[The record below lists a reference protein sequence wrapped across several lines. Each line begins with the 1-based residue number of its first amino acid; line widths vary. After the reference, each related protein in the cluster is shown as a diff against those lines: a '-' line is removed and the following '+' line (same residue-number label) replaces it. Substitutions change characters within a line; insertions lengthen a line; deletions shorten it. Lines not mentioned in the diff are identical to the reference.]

1 MVPVAPGGDDAGS
14 DAGVEE
20 WKRYINMEAACL
32 INDLKP
38 AVKVSLFA
46 GAALEAHV
54 LNANF
59 AAVPRKGHCCPP
71 GMAAGGG
78 GHHRRLDSLQPHS
91 LVCTQAIPPCLVSPI
106 PCGVLLRN
114 QAAFRGKSRLLQ
126 VFDGGCCREQA
137 VFRAVLSGTC
147 QLSLICRVL

>member
-1 MVPVAPGGDDAGS
+1 MVPVAPGRDDAGS

-20 WKRYINMEAACL
+20 WKRCINMEAACL

-54 LNANF
+54 LNANL
-59 AAVPRKGHCCPP
+59 AAMPRKGQCCPP

-78 GHHRRLDSLQPHS
+78 GAITGGLTAFSLTH
-91 LVCTQAIPPCLVSPI
+91 
-106 PCGVLLRN
+106 
-114 QAAFRGKSRLLQ
+114 
-126 VFDGGCCREQA
+126 
-137 VFRAVLSGTC
+137 
-147 QLSLICRVL
+147 